1 MWHPLPRYFY
11 SPRYCL
17 SLWHRSCFG
26 SSWIEAGA
34 SVKLKA
40 VYQPLGY
47 THSTSEAPVAG
58 RAVHKQCSHS
68 GILYVSTLRLA
79 NS

>member
-17 SLWHRSCFG
+17 SLWHRSYFG

-40 VYQPLGY
+40 VYQPQWV
-47 THSTSEAPVAG
+47 APIPPARRPWQVKPFACNAAIVADIVMFTL
-58 RAVHKQCSHS
+58 VH
-68 GILYVSTLRLA
+68 
-79 NS
+79 